1 MRSGWA
7 RLGSKPNWLVSWGG
21 GDLETHT
28 RTRAMWLLRHK
39 SWSQGTPRIARSH
52 QRLGDQE
59 GFFPRTFGGSMA
71 LLRPWFGISGLQN
84 CKNKSVASPAVGGTL
99 LWQPQEPGGKHSNE
113 HKCWPQT
120 ASVSTLLLPLIT
132 LWLWV
137 SYLTLLSLF
146 LSCKVRIIAFTS

>member
-7 RLGSKPNWLVSWGG
+7 RLGYKPNWLVSWGG
-21 GDLETHT
+21 DLETHT
-28 RTRAMWLLRHK
+28 GTRAMWLLRHK

-59 GFFPRTFGGSMA
+59 GLFPRTFGGSIA

-99 LWQPQEPGGKHSNE
+99 LWQPQEPGHSNK

-137 SYLTLLSLF
+137 GYLTLLSLF